1 MFGHVWKPSMIC
13 ILLPS
18 SNLIH
23 SAACFRHVWL
33 CFLNASLK
41 KNNFSDQ
48 IRVFSTQ
55 YAWQLVEIS
64 RHILRRFMIQ
74 NVAFACLCMFSKDGV
89 HSLSKPPSEAEV
101 LAAAAKTN
109 TLTPYPLWDRAAAK
123 TPTPLP
129 PSPKPTPRH
138 SKPPFKTAIQNL

>member
-1 MFGHVWKPSMIC
+1 
-13 ILLPS
+13 
-18 SNLIH
+18 
-23 SAACFRHVWL
+23 
-33 CFLNASLK
+33 
-41 KNNFSDQ
+41 
-48 IRVFSTQ
+48 
-55 YAWQLVEIS
+55 
-64 RHILRRFMIQ
+64 MIQ

-89 HSLSKPPSEAEV
+89 HSLSKPLSEAEV

-138 SKPPFKTAIQNL
+138 SKPPKSRGNHYCKNFRAARGLFH